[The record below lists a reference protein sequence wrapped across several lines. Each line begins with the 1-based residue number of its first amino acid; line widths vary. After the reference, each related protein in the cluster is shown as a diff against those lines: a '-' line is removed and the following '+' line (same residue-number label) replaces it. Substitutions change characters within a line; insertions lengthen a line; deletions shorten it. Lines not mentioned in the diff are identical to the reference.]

1 LAGQCIEI
9 GNKNIPPIRYQQSKE
24 KKSNNMKVENWLRKW
39 NLTSLKINA
48 KILELELN
56 FTDTDRK
63 AAWEMY
69 VELYQC

>member
-1 LAGQCIEI
+1 
-9 GNKNIPPIRYQQSKE
+9 
-24 KKSNNMKVENWLRKW
+24 MKVENWLRKW